1 MAGLTLSEIA
11 KAMGE
16 IDFAMLSTRAANGF
30 LSARPMSNNGD
41 VEYDGDNYFFAFE
54 DSHAIQDIQ
63 RDPKIGLSFVGAKS
77 LLGGSQTF
85 IAIEAQAELI
95 RDKSQFEAHWNDDIA
110 EWAHQ
115 GVDTP
120 GLVLIKAHA
129 VRIHFWKGHEERELV
144 V

>member
-1 MAGLTLSEIA
+1 MPTVTLSEIA
-11 KAMGE
+11 KAMAD
-16 IDFAMLSTRAANGF
+16 IDHAMLSTRAANGF

-41 VEYDGDNYFFAFE
+41 VEYTGDNYFFAFE
-54 DSHAIQDIQ
+54 DSHTISDIE
-63 RDPKIGLSFVGAKS
+63 RDPKIGLSFVGAKG

-110 EWAHQ
+110 EWARE

-129 VRIHFWKGHEERELV
+129 VRIHFWKGKEERELV
-144 V
+144 L